1 MPFALTRGRMIWRRV
16 SWALL
21 AAREASGSVSSR
33 PELRWARCCAVQGYM
48 NAARRMRRG
57 AHFHRIA
64 VVLAGLDGGA
74 WFRL

>member
-1 MPFALTRGRMIWRRV
+1 MPFAVARGLC
-16 SWALL
+16 SLL
-21 AAREASGSVSSR
+21 AV
-33 PELRWARCCAVQGYM
+33 
-48 NAARRMRRG
+48 MRRG